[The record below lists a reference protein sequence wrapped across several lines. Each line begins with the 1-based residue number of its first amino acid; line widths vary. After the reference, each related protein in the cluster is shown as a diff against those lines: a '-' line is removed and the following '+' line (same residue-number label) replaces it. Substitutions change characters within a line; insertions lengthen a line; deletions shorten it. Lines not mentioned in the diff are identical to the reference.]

1 MDKKIIYGAVALIF
15 LFTSSGGVLFCE
27 EETKPSELLK
37 GLAAQASAAD
47 EKDAGRPQAPAPQI
61 QPQAKAEAASTP
73 PAEEAVA
80 TDPGNVTVN
89 FKGADIKT
97 VLAYISDVSGV
108 DIVPSPDV
116 KGVVD
121 LKLTNKPWTV
131 ALDIIVRNYGY
142 AYEREGDI
150 VRVVTIDRL
159 KQEEL
164 ITQTFALNYGKAKNV
179 VDSIKG
185 MVTDPARIRYDDR
198 TNIVV
203 VTDIPT
209 KIYKIG
215 QVIQNLDKMTDQVL
229 IETVAI
235 ETALG
240 DNERMGI
247 DWTAKITATGAKR
260 PITFPFDYYGPD
272 SNKLDKYLPLVQT
285 GATTITYPAGGAG
298 AAVSTPPGMFPAGA
312 SGASGAA
319 GSAPNDKAF
328 PFVDYTVDAM
338 KNAFVFGTLDFS
350 EFKAVLE
357 MIKQRADS
365 DIVANPRIMT
375 LNNEPATIHVG
386 ESVYMPDF
394 ERNSTTGKMEISGY
408 SSLSSAGQGTSSGI
422 KSGVNLVVTP
432 HVNNKGEII
441 VDLEPSISD
450 DIVFRAID
458 PQGLI
463 YAPSIKERTAKTQVR
478 ITDGMTI
485 FIGGLIREESI
496 VLDNK
501 LPILGDMLG
510 NVPGIGLL
518 VSHKSTQKVKRELI
532 FFVTVNIVTPGKVI
546 KGTPTPERAFRPEYS
561 MSQQEDKAPKK
572 KRLKKFW

>member
-1 MDKKIIYGAVALIF
+1 MDKKIICGAMATIF
-15 LFTSSGGVLFCE
+15 LFTSSGGILFCAE
-27 EETKPSELLK
+27 EARPSALLEEL
-37 GLAAQASAAD
+37 AIQASAAG
-47 EKDAGRPQAPAPQI
+47 EKSAGQAQGGAPQI
-61 QPQAKAEAASTP
+61 QPQAKAEAASAP

-97 VLAYISDVSGV
+97 VLAYISDVAGV

-121 LKLTNKPWTV
+121 LKLTNKPWKV

-150 VRVVTIDRL
+150 VRVVTVERL

-164 ITQTFALNYGKAKNV
+164 ITQTFALNYGNARNV

-185 MVTDPARIRYDDR
+185 MVTDAAKIRYDER
-198 TNIVV
+198 TNTVV

-229 IETVAI
+229 IETVVI

-247 DWTAKITATGAKR
+247 DWTAKITAAGAKR
-260 PITFPFDYYGPD
+260 PTTFPFNYYAPD
-272 SNKLDKYLPLVQT
+272 HNKMERYLPLVQT
-285 GATTITYPAGGAG
+285 GATTVTYPAGGAG

-312 SGASGAA
+312 SGAGTAD
-319 GSAPNDKAF
+319 PRDKAF
-328 PFVDYTVDAM
+328 PFVDYTVDSM
-338 KNAFVFGTLDFS
+338 KNAFIFGTLDFS

-357 MIKQRADS
+357 MIKQRSDS

-408 SSLSSAGQGTSSGI
+408 SSLTTAGQGGTGGI

-450 DIVFRAID
+450 DIIFRAID

-478 ITDGMTI
+478 ITDGTTI
-485 FIGGLIREESI
+485 FIGGLIREENI

-501 LPILGDMLG
+501 LPIIGDLLG

-532 FFVTVNIVTPGKVI
+532 FFVTVNIVTQDKVI
-546 KGTPTPERAFRPEYS
+546 KGTPTPERAFKPEYS